1 MICYIY
7 FVKCPNCDDQPFDFF
22 DDAKSYAMGCLQNKP
37 IITQVELCRND
48 FGECTDHCD
57 LGQVWSWE
65 NEAAVEDEVV
75 PSVFTKGHLATSDND
90 PEFAALDNS
99 LDVDKVETDF
109 NTSSKLDNVPDNF
122 RRRVVES
129 VDSIATNKRGDYLIP
144 ASSGHGYSVYNTFDV
159 LKGHITADDDATA
172 ISRFELGD
180 LDEGFERKPI
190 PEGMTI
196 EQLVEEMEENEDTVE
211 CKVCGELRDK
221 SDCSYDGD
229 YRGWVCSGCE
239 TTVEQHL
246 DDPHPT
252 DNYTDDARGYLYDSQ
267 LACADELA
275 RLLNSGKISTPEEV
289 LAVMQ
294 KFK

>member
-22 DDAKSYAMGCLQNKP
+22 DDAKSYAMGCLQDKP
-37 IITQVELCRND
+37 VITQTEVCRND
-48 FGECTDHCD
+48 FGECTAHTD

-65 NEAAVEDEVV
+65 NEAAVDDEVA
-75 PSVFTKGHLATSDND
+75 PSVFTKGHLAVEEDD

-99 LDVDKVETDF
+99 LDMDKVETDF
-109 NTSSKLDNVPDNF
+109 NTNSKLDAVPDNF
-122 RRRVVES
+122 
-129 VDSIATNKRGDYLIP
+129 
-144 ASSGHGYSVYNTFDV
+144 
-159 LKGHITADDDATA
+159 
-172 ISRFELGD
+172 
-180 LDEGFERKPI
+180 RKPI

-252 DNYTDDARGYLYDSQ
+252 DNYTDDARGYLYDSK

-275 RLLNSGKISTPEEV
+275 KMLNSGKISTPEEV